1 MKKYWVIAPQNSTK
15 QEIFNRAWEY
25 DLKNG
30 TIAVGWFELG
40 NIFTSPI
47 REEEYKQ
54 KYIEKYGKDS
64 PVDRKSF
71 WYFYHD
77 ISVGDIVIARKGR
90 KKILAVGEVAS
101 TAYYDQIKGK
111 ERAGNLRDL
120 AYNHFID
127 VKLEKKEIDFD
138 AQVFPMFT
146 ICNISEERYNSF
158 IKGEIWEKKE
168 GGITPEGIIKEQ
180 GFDLELEFVLEKYL
194 EDFIVTNLNQIFAGK
209 LKIFEDEEGNGQ
221 QYPTEIGNIDILAQ
235 EPETKSYVVMELKKG
250 RESDKVVGQILRY
263 MGWVKENIAKEG
275 ENIKGLIICQ
285 KKDEKLEYSL
295 KAIPQCNIGVKLYK
309 IDFKLI

>member
-15 QEIFNRAWEY
+15 QEIFSKAWEY
-25 DLKNG
+25 DLKNE

-40 NIFTSPI
+40 NIFTFSI
-47 REEEYKQ
+47 TEEEYKK
-54 KYIEKYGKDS
+54 KYIEKYGKDV
-64 PVDRKSF
+64 PVDRWGF
-71 WYFYHD
+71 WHFYND

-90 KKILAVGEVAS
+90 KKILAVGEVIKG
-101 TAYYDQIKGK
+101 AYFDENQGK
-111 ERAGNLRDL
+111 ERAGNLPGTP
-120 AYNHFID
+120 YNHFLDI
-127 VKLEKKEIDFD
+127 KWEKKEIDFD
-138 AQVFPMFT
+138 TQVFPMFT
-146 ICNISEERYNSF
+146 IWEISEERYNSF
-158 IKGEIWEKKE
+158 MKGVIQEKE
-168 GGITPEGIIKEQ
+168 AEGIKTADILKEQ
-180 GFDLELEFVLEKYL
+180 EFALEKYL

-209 LKIFEDEEGNGQ
+209 LKLFEDEEGNGQ

-250 RESDKVVGQILRY
+250 RESDKVVGQVLRY

-295 KAIPQCNIGVKLYK
+295 KAIPQCNIEVKLYK